1 MKKYYFPP
9 QITQIALFSESH
21 LLEGSMELKD
31 GSYGFNR
38 DNSSADWLGNK
49 KENSNDVW
57 KHMDE

>member
-21 LLEGSMELKD
+21 LLEGSLELKD
-31 GSYGFNR
+31 SSFGFNK